1 MLLKECTL
9 EEAVRRVDIG
19 NGKELDVLPTGT
31 LPPNPSELLGSQH
44 MRNLLAE
51 LRERYAMVLL
61 DSPPLNLV
69 TDAAVLGAE
78 SDGVIVIARAGTT
91 DRGALRYAM
100 DQLRAVKAHVSGTVL
115 NDLDYSGRAR
125 YYGSGY
131 GYGYYHRYYRKE
143 QV

>member
-1 MLLKECTL
+1 M
-9 EEAVRRVDIG
+9 DIG
-19 NGKELDVLPTGT
+19 DGKELYVLPTGT